1 MMTNSLSR
9 RTVYRLTRDSYV
21 VVDRFESSLY
31 SDWIAGVSEACSFNL
46 AQQLLVRNEQTKL
59 ISVNFDPQV
68 WFHVTFVHRV
78 YALCA

>member
-1 MMTNSLSR
+1 MKNERLSF
-9 RTVYRLTRDSYV
+9 
-21 VVDRFESSLY
+21 RFESSLY

-68 WFHVTFVHRV
+68 
-78 YALCA
+78 